1 MFENGPRRDAVAAG
15 SSVGSNKAAEPTSPP
30 AIAQAARLRIAV
42 RNAVEAY
49 ARTGQMVD
57 AALEYAKLDLPVF
70 PLDPRSKRPIPKRD
84 PDPSGQYLDGIP
96 GTGGVYKA
104 TTDPLQIRAWW
115 RDNPKA
121 LIGLPMGPRTGVWG
135 LDVDTPE
142 DHDDGVSEWNKLAG
156 AHEPPI
162 VTREH
167 RSATDGPHFI
177 FTWDPNLPIHCSK
190 GALPEGISV
199 KGQGGYI
206 AVPPSVRKGRSYTV
220 FRDIDPALAPSWL
233 TDLILQGRPAR
244 QWDSTAFEPDE
255 DVDLDELADAMR
267 FVPNDDLDWDEW
279 TAHGLALFAATGGSD
294 EGFAL
299 FDQLSQLSSKYNERY
314 TRQRWQEFKGSPPD
328 RTGAGKIF
336 KIAWEH
342 GWRGRRGKLA
352 TATYPEPSYASA
364 AAARE
369 RMREIV
375 FRFLLEDVAKQND
388 PWWRHITKRLGEPPV
403 VKAARIEVAVGKTQ
417 IVIEALSA
425 WIHRHQPQ
433 RPFIYAT
440 DRHKLNREI
449 ERRFAEQNID
459 ARVFR
464 GRMADDPN
472 NPGELMCL
480 NVAAVELAM
489 SYHGHIAT
497 TCCKRGKR
505 ECAMKSRCGYWGQI
519 PEEGDEPQVWI
530 VAHDMLFFA
539 QKALGKPLAVF
550 IDESMWDKGIR
561 GLDPES
567 RWNVALDSISTRKKP
582 PADLTTLKKLGLD
595 AFELE
600 QLRCNLARAL
610 RQQQANGGVEREQL
624 EDYLRPG
631 QCTRALALEW
641 KAHAKIHKQFT
652 QYPGMTQAELT
663 KLVADHHDQIDKLK
677 HARRMIK
684 IWEAARELLENL
696 DIDVSGRLTLTQD
709 NGQRC
714 VEWRGIDEIKKQ
726 FKVPTLMLDATLP
739 DKKLLQV
746 YHPGVEIVADLKV
759 AMPSCVRVR
768 QVLKAPTSANK
779 LGKIQKPKG
788 KKRKTREFYLE
799 NIRYYILQRFF
810 GCGCQPTLVICQAV
824 VEEWLKERGLPQE
837 ITLAHY
843 NDITGL
849 DDFKHVRLLI
859 LVGRTQPGPA
869 AVEALAAALSGR
881 APKAMTARGN
891 GFIWYRPPVIRG
903 IRLADGS
910 AYAVKGDRHP
920 DPFAESVRWQIC
932 EAELVQAIGRGR
944 GIRRTPENP
953 LDIDLL
959 FDTCLP
965 ITVNEVL
972 DWQKPSLLM
981 TTAVNEGV
989 MLTAP
994 VDLARLWPALWPN
1007 TRAADRTVHQGVP
1020 KLPGFVEVRY
1030 QLVGPKMKRR
1040 IGYFDPA
1047 VISDPRAWLEARL
1060 GPLAPL

>member
-177 FTWDPNLPIHCSK
+177 FTWDPNLPIGCSK
-190 GALPEGISV
+190 GALPDGISV

-206 AVPPSVRKGRSYTV
+206 VVPPSVRKGRSYTV

-375 FRFLLEDVAKQND
+375 RWFLLEDVAKQND

-403 VKAARIEVAVGKTQ
+403 VKAARIEVAVGKTE
-417 IVIEALSA
+417 ITIEELSA
-425 WIHRHQPQ
+425 WIHRKAAQ
-433 RPFIYAT
+433 RPFIYAA
-440 DRHKLNREI
+440 DRHKLNEKI
-449 ERRFAEQNID
+449 EQRFAAQGID
-459 ARVFR
+459 ARIFR
-464 GRMADDPN
+464 GRMAEDPEN
-472 NPGELMCL
+472 FGELMCR
-480 NVAAVELAM
+480 NVPAVELAM
-489 SYHGHIAT
+489 SYGAAIT
-497 TCCKRGKR
+497 ETCCKQGKR
-505 ECAMKSRCGYWGQI
+505 ECALIRSCGYWRQI
-519 PEEGDEPQVWI
+519 PEKGDEPQVWI

-539 QKALGKPLAVF
+539 QEALGKPLAVI
-550 IDESMWDKGIR
+550 IDEGMWDKGIR
-561 GLDPES
+561 ALDDNDK
-567 RWNVALDSISTRKKP
+567 WNVALDSISTRKKP
-582 PADLTTLKKLGLD
+582 PDDLATLKKLGLD

-610 RQQQANGGVEREQL
+610 RQQRANGGVEREQL
-624 EDYLRPG
+624 EDYLRAEH
-631 QCTRALALEW
+631 CARAIKLEW
-641 KAHAKIHKQFT
+641 KLMPPLGQF
-652 QYPGMTQAELT
+652 PDMTQAQLK
-663 KLVADHHDQIDKLK
+663 KLAFDHHDLIDAII
-677 HARRMIK
+677 HSRRMIK
-684 IWEAARELLENL
+684 IWETVRGVLENP
-696 DIDVSGRLTLTQD
+696 DIAVSGRLTLQQK
-709 NGQRC
+709 NGQRVMYWC
-714 VEWRGIDEIKKQ
+714 GVDSIKTQ
-726 FKVPTLMLDATLP
+726 FQAPTLMLDATLP
-739 DKKLLQV
+739 DKKLLQI
-746 YHPGVEIVADLKV
+746 YHPSVEVVADIRV
-759 AMPSCVRVR
+759 AMPASVHIR
-768 QVLKAPTSANK
+768 QVLGAPTSANK
-779 LGKIQKPKG
+779 LENEIH
-788 KKRKTREFYLE
+788 LE
-799 NIRYYILQRFF
+799 SVRRYILQRFIE
-810 GCGCQPTLVICQAV
+810 CGRQPTLVICQARF
-824 VEEWLKERGLPQE
+824 ERWLRQRLPLA
-837 ITLAHY
+837 IALAHY

-869 AVEALAAALSGR
+869 GVEVLAGALTGR
-881 APKAMTARGN
+881 APRTVAARRG
-891 GFIWYRPPVIRG
+891 GFAWYPSVTRG

-910 AYAVKGDRHP
+910 AHAVKGDRHP
-920 DPFAESVRWQIC
+920 DLFCEGVRQQIC
-932 EAELVQAIGRGR
+932 ESELVQAIGRGR
-944 GIRRTPENP
+944 GINRTPATP

-965 ITVNEVL
+965 ITVNQVTQ
-972 DWQKPSLLM
+972 WQTPSLLLA
-981 TTAVNEGV
+981 TAADEGV

-994 VDLARLWPALWPN
+994 VDMVKLWGALWPN
-1007 TRAADRTVHQGVP
+1007 EKAAYRRVRQGIP
-1020 KLPGFVEVRY
+1020 RLARFEAAEY
-1030 QLVGPKMKRR
+1030 QLAGAKMKRR
-1040 IGYFDPA
+1040 LGYFDPA
-1047 VISDPRAWLEARL
+1047 VIPDARAWLGVRL
-1060 GPLAPL
+1060 GPLAPP